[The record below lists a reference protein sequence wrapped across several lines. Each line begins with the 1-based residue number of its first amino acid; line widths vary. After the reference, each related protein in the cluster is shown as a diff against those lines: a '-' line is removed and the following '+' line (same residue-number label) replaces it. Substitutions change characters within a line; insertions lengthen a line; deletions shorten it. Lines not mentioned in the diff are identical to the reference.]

1 MLVKRIAIVLASLV
15 LSPVCQAA
23 RWVEVANGTIAVP
36 ADALAHIQA
45 TLKERIGSAIRAK
58 GEKPLSWQ
66 GYLVQ
71 YRGTTVQGEPA
82 VEIHGSC
89 GFNDDK
95 FNARAEFGRR
105 HTWTPRFAKRFLSVL
120 IHSERL
126 QPYIRPLCAA

>member
-95 FNARAEFGRR
+95 FNARAEFYDEQVADGGECYFRVYLLLKTR
-105 HTWTPRFAKRFLSVL
+105 QYSNILFHGYA
-120 IHSERL
+120 
-126 QPYIRPLCAA
+126 